1 MVIIMAR
8 VKSVLYHPAKLTPLV
23 STIAALLAPAQVL
36 SAKTEF
42 KPELE
47 TRTYGYWIRDEQ
59 ASGGLDKGMAALLK
73 PSIAF
78 NLTGNNASSALFLQN
93 ESVWYDDSQR
103 SHKSLDK
110 FSWRNMFNAYD
121 DRVSFGLSA
130 DSGYRIRDSR
140 NGVFSDIITGTENLS
155 KTNNYGANANFR
167 TSSTADVN
175 AQLGL
180 AYNKLSSRQ
189 PELQDNYGNFDNDT
203 LSTFLALGSSQRQ
216 SPLFWQ
222 LTGNYHK
229 TGRDGNRGD
238 FVSKRA
244 SATTGLPL
252 LPSLSMIVRGSYE
265 ENDNTS
271 GYANEFTSFGAG
283 FEYQFGHAS
292 RINVTQ
298 NWATRA
304 VGVQQED
311 IDETYLAAEVFLAPT
326 RRTSLSYS
334 LDRRYFGRSSNLQGQ
349 YNLKFLSVRL
359 SVREDVQT
367 LSSFDQIIEDLGIF
381 VCPNDA
387 TQFTDCFRPPSNNYQ
402 LGTGES
408 FQQLFNTELELSEE
422 LIKRRTAAMTIGYNK
437 NRLALSVML
446 SRSEDLYVETEREND
461 RNSFNVQS
469 SWKLSQHSSL
479 LFSGHYYDINYL
491 TDDRQDKNL
500 AVEIGIKRKLNEH
513 SEIKA
518 MLKRISRNSSVDSFD
533 LTENRVWLSY
543 TIRL

>member
-1 MVIIMAR
+1 MAR
-8 VKSVLYHPAKLTPLV
+8 AKTVLYHPAKLTPLV
-23 STIAALLAPAQVL
+23 TAIAALLAPAQVL
-36 SAKTEF
+36 SATTDI
-42 KPELE
+42 KPEIE

-59 ASGGLDKGMAALLK
+59 AGGGLDKGMAALLK
-73 PSIAF
+73 PSVAI
-78 NLTGNNASSALFLQN
+78 NLTGKNASSALFLQN

-110 FSWRNMFNAYD
+110 YSWRNIFNAYD
-121 DRVSFGLSA
+121 DRVSLGLSA

-155 KTNNYGANANFR
+155 KTSNYGANANFR
-167 TSSTADVN
+167 TSQTADVN

-189 PELQDNYGNFDNDT
+189 PELQDNFGDFDNDT
-203 LSTFLALGSSQRQ
+203 LTTFLALGSAQRQ

-222 LTGNYHK
+222 LSANYNK
-229 TGRDGNRGD
+229 TGREGNRGD

-244 SATTGLPL
+244 SGTAGLPL
-252 LPSLSMIVRGSYE
+252 LPSLSMIVRGSYD

-271 GYANEFTSFGAG
+271 GYANEFRSYGVG
-283 FEYQFGHAS
+283 LEYQFGLAS

-298 NWATRA
+298 NWATRS
-304 VGVQQED
+304 VGEQQED

-334 LDRRYFGRSSNLQGQ
+334 LDRRYFGRSSSLQGQ
-349 YNLKFLSVRL
+349 YNLRFLSVRL

-381 VCPNDA
+381 VCPDGA
-387 TQFTDCFRPPSNNYQ
+387 AQFTDCFRPPTNNYQ

-408 FQQLFNTELELSEE
+408 FQQLFNAELELSEE

-446 SRSEDLYVETEREND
+446 SRSEDEYVETERENN
-461 RNSFNVQS
+461 RNSFSVQS
-469 SWKLSQHSSL
+469 TWKLSKHSSL
-479 LFSGHYYDINYL
+479 LLNSNYYDINYL
-491 TDDRQDKNL
+491 TDEREDKNL
-500 AVEIGIKRKLNEH
+500 SVEMGIKRKLNER

>member
-1 MVIIMAR
+1 MAR
-8 VKSVLYHPAKLTPLV
+8 ANVLRYRRARLTTPV
-23 STIAALLAPAQVL
+23 SAIVALLAPVQVL
-36 SAKTEF
+36 AAETEI
-42 KPELE
+42 KPQIE
-47 TRTYGYWIRDEQ
+47 TRAYGYGIRDEQ
-59 ASGGLDKGMAALLK
+59 QGGGLDKGLAAFVK
-73 PSIAF
+73 PSVAI
-78 NLTGNNASSALFLQN
+78 NLTGKNASSALFLQN

-103 SHKSLDK
+103 AHKSLDRY
-110 FSWRNMFNAYD
+110 SWRNIASAYD
-121 DRVSFGLSA
+121 GRVSLGLNA

-155 KTNNYGANANFR
+155 KTSSYGANMNLR
-167 TSSTADVN
+167 TAQTADVN

-189 PELQDNYGNFDNDT
+189 PELQDSFGDFDNDT
-203 LSTFLALGSSQRQ
+203 LTSFLALGSAQRQ

-222 LTGNYHK
+222 LSANYNK
-229 TGRDGNRGD
+229 TGRESNRGD

-244 SATTGLPL
+244 SATAGLPL
-252 LPSLSMIVRGSYE
+252 LPSLSLVVRGSYDD
-265 ENDNTS
+265 NDNSS
-271 GYANEFTSFGAG
+271 GYANQYRSYGVG
-283 FEYQFGHAS
+283 LEYQFGRAS

-298 NWATRA
+298 NRATRS
-304 VGVQQED
+304 VGEPQED
-311 IDETYLAAEVFLAPT
+311 IDENYLAADVFLAPT

-349 YNLKFLSVRL
+349 YNLRFLSVRL

-381 VCPNDA
+381 VCPDGA
-387 TQFTDCFRPPSNNYQ
+387 AQFTDCFRPPTNNYQ

-408 FQQLFNTELELSEE
+408 FQQLFNAELELSEE
-422 LIKRRTAAMTIGYNK
+422 LIKRRTAAMTLGYNK

-446 SRSEDLYVETEREND
+446 SRSEDEYVETGRENN
-461 RNSFNVQS
+461 RNSFSVQS
-469 SWKLSQHSSL
+469 SWQLSKHSSL
-479 LFSGHYYDINYL
+479 LFNSNYYDINYL
-491 TDDRQDKNL
+491 TDEREDKNL
-500 AVEIGIKRKLNEH
+500 LVEMGIKRQLNEN
-513 SEIKA
+513 SDIKA